1 MKIGTDHDKME
12 NLIKY
17 NIHVKYHKKCL
28 FEKEI
33 TFSSNHETIHCFFL

>member
-17 NIHVKYHKKCL
+17 NICVKYHKKCL
-28 FEKEI
+28 FEKER
-33 TFSSNHETIHCFFL
+33 TFSSNHKTIDCFFL